1 MDATRR
7 EAGFT
12 MVEVMIALLILAFGV
27 LGTAAAQ
34 LTAMDYSRKSRSLT
48 QAFYLAEQQIET
60 FHFMSAAD
68 VAALAGSPND
78 PNNPIDPIVGDEDTT
93 TYNRSWQIQIDT
105 PEVDVMTI
113 SVRVDWTDEV
123 GQNRR
128 VQLDTMKAD
137 F

>member
-1 MDATRR
+1 MDSTRR

-12 MVEVMIALLILAFGV
+12 LLEVMIAMLILAFGV
-27 LGTAAAQ
+27 LGAAAAQ
-34 LTAMDYSRKSRSLT
+34 LTAMDYARKSRSLT
-48 QAFYLAEQQIET
+48 QALYLAEQQIEA
-60 FHFMSAAD
+60 FQAMPAAD
-68 VAALAGSPND
+68 VAAQAGTPND
-78 PNNPIDPIVGDEDTT
+78 PGNPIDPTPGDEDLT

-105 PEVDVMTI
+105 PEADVITI
-113 SVRVDWTDEV
+113 SVRVDWTDEL

>member
-1 MDATRR
+1 MDSTRR

-12 MVEVMIALLILAFGV
+12 MLEVMIAMLILAFGV
-27 LGTAAAQ
+27 LGAAAAQ
-34 LTAMDYSRKSRSLT
+34 LTAMDYARKSRSLT
-48 QAFYLAEQQIET
+48 QALYLAERQIEA
-60 FHFMSAAD
+60 FQAMPAAD
-68 VAALAGSPND
+68 VAAQAGTPND
-78 PNNPIDPIVGDEDTT
+78 PGNPIDPTPGDEDLT

-105 PEVDVMTI
+105 PEADVMTI
-113 SVRVDWTDEV
+113 SVRVDWTDEL